1 MNTTGPKP
9 TLNDPKDYPKN
20 GDIVL
25 PSLEEIAALKKR
37 VEETNHTKTW
47 DDHATEYKSK
57 ANDQQQMVFN
67 INSGNSKTE
76 FKDVPAQKKET
87 PFEEQTKENKFWVI
101 TSMGFVQ
108 RGPARWWHPVLGE
121 DLEWNHLL
129 FDLET
134 DDLKSLTP
142 KLYRTGWAYGQR
154 DLRWKFKTLLDISL

>member
-37 VEETNHTKTW
+37 VEETQRKTTL
-47 DDHATEYKSK
+47 DDCSTEYKSN
-57 ANDQQQMVFN
+57 AQGTVVFN
-67 INSGNSKTE
+67 INSGNSNTE
-76 FKDVPAQKKET
+76 FKDVSAQKKET
-87 PFEEQTKENKFWVI
+87 PVEEQTWEDKFWVI